1 MASSMAAK
9 AASASLSSSMGRPGL
24 LLRGK
29 GGPTGRAGG
38 GGGGAATAGPPSLT
52 LLSSGAA
59 SSPVPHGPL
68 FLQGRR
74 RRGAGGAGCR
84 ILSAVGGAIG
94 DGGGGAR
101 RCPRRPLAAAAP
113 AAASGA
119 GAAWPAA
126 TPAGGSASSAEPET
140 AAQRAELAASVA
152 AAALEA
158 SAAHQ
163 QPEGGGGGDAA
174 AAPSSSPSSV
184 SSSSSFASA
193 SSASLASADSLA
205 AAAADGAAAAS
216 DDPPKKKSGGG
227 GLAKRVASGVLLGAG
242 GAAVVAA
249 GGLPFLGAALFV
261 TYHATREF
269 YGLLTSRGLSKGMTP
284 PGPIVSA
291 STTLLC
297 MSIALLTHATARGR
311 SGVAMAVAGFV
322 LLSLNLF
329 SSPKPKFAQLTS
341 SLFGLFYCGY
351 LPSFWIKLR
360 AVAAPLPADA
370 PIAALVPAWL
380 QQLQAGGAGA
390 GAGATVGLAVTLT
403 AVACVIAADT
413 GAYFVGKSLGR
424 TKLTDIS
431 PKKTVEGAFGG
442 LLSSVAVACGM
453 QAFLTGWPA
462 VPVAAAAAAGLH
474 FPQAAV
480 PWAAP
485 LLAAAFGAA
494 VFVSSILGDLIE
506 SIIKREA
513 GLKDSGDLIPGHGG
527 LLDRF
532 DSYIFT
538 GAVAYGFV
546 VFGHLF

>member
-1 MASSMAAK
+1 LSVGTAS
-9 AASASLSSSMGRPGL
+9 GVGV
-24 LLRGK
+24 
-29 GGPTGRAGG
+29 GGI
-38 GGGGAATAGPPSLT
+38 GGA
-52 LLSSGAA
+52 
-59 SSPVPHGPL
+59 HRH
-68 FLQGRR
+68 RR
-74 RRGAGGAGCR
+74 
-84 ILSAVGGAIG
+84 STT
-94 DGGGGAR
+94 
-101 RCPRRPLAAAAP
+101 PLAAA

-126 TPAGGSASSAEPET
+126 TPAAGGGPSSSSFEPEPAAQA
-140 AAQRAELAASVA
+140 AAQRVDLAASASAA
-152 AAALEA
+152 AAALETAA
-158 SAAHQ
+158 SEA
-163 QPEGGGGGDAA
+163 ERDAA
-174 AAPSSSPSSV
+174 ADL
-184 SSSSSFASA
+184 SSSSSASFASA
-193 SSASLASADSLA
+193 SSASLSSADSAVGAATEA
-205 AAAADGAAAAS
+205 AAGTT
-216 DDPPKKKSGGG
+216 PPKKASGGGG
-227 GLAKRVASGVLLGAG
+227 GLAKRVASGVLLGTG

-249 GGLPFLGAALFV
+249 GGVPFLCAALFV

-370 PIAALVPAWL
+370 PIAALLPSWL
-380 QQLQAGGAGA
+380 ASGG
-390 GAGATVGLAVTLT
+390 GATVGLAVTLT

-442 LLSSVAVACGM
+442 LLSSVAVALGL
-453 QAFLTGWPA
+453 QALLTGWPA